1 MPRVSPLVKSVA
13 KTVVPRSWRDA
24 ARSLYASPDMG
35 FARRMIYFGWERYCP
50 ICKAHLRRF
59 VPFRRGPDP
68 LAVCPVCYSHGRHRM
83 FWLWLPRGTDLLDG
97 RPKKLLHVAPN
108 GPERQIGE
116 FLQGVTY
123 IDYLSGDL
131 SNPQS
136 MVRMDITA
144 IESPSDYFDVIL
156 CSHVLEHVPEDRKAM
171 AELFRVLKPG
181 GWAIL
186 QVPIGPAEET
196 FEDPTVTDPV
206 ERARLFGQFD
216 HVRLYGRDYKK
227 RLENTGFSVQL
238 VPCSE
243 LFSATEISRSELI
256 AAEDQAIWWC
266 RKPLPK

>member
-1 MPRVSPLVKSVA
+1 
-13 KTVVPRSWRDA
+13 
-24 ARSLYASPDMG
+24 
-35 FARRMIYFGWERYCP
+35 
-50 ICKAHLRRF
+50 
-59 VPFRRGPDP
+59 
-68 LAVCPVCYSHGRHRM
+68 M